1 LQPPRFEMCSLD
13 MVSLATT
20 QPGVRCVACLDC
32 DALLQLPAAIPATY
46 HCPRCGRVVA
56 RRLAGN
62 LDWVLSLY
70 ATAAV
75 FFILAN
81 SFPVLTVAVYGTAV
95 QTTLSGAVVS
105 LYEQHMQALAALVAV
120 TTIAVPAVE
129 LIGTSGMLVLAESH
143 RLRPLAGRLFAIQ
156 QRLRPWNMVEIF
168 MLGMLVTVV
177 KLAGIATVQPGVG
190 LWSTAGF
197 MIAHATASHVFDPRA
212 FWHEMVGLR

>member
-1 LQPPRFEMCSLD
+1 
-13 MVSLATT
+13 MVSPAITL
-20 QPGVRCVACLDC
+20 PGARYAACLDC
-32 DALLQLPAAIPATY
+32 DALLVLPAEILATY

-56 RRLAGN
+56 RRLSGN
-62 LDWVLSLY
+62 LDWVLALY
-70 ATAAV
+70 GTAAV

-81 SFPVLTVAVYGTAV
+81 CFPVLTVAVYGSAV
-95 QTTLSGAVVS
+95 QTTLLGAVMS
-105 LYEQHMQALAALVAV
+105 LYGQHMQVLAALVAA
-120 TTIAVPAVE
+120 TTIAVPAIE

-143 RLRPLAGRLFAIQ
+143 RLRRLAGRLFAIQ

-177 KLAGIATVQPGVG
+177 KLAGMATVVPGVG

-212 FWHEMVGLR
+212 FWNEMVAPR

>member
-1 LQPPRFEMCSLD
+1 
-13 MVSLATT
+13 
-20 QPGVRCVACLDC
+20 
-32 DALLQLPAAIPATY
+32 LPAVILATY

-56 RRLAGN
+56 RRLSGN
-62 LDWVLSLY
+62 LDWVVALY

-81 SFPVLTVAVYGTAV
+81 CFPVLTVSVYGSAV
-95 QTTLSGAVVS
+95 QTTLLGAVMS
-105 LYEQHMQALAALVAV
+105 LYSQHMQVLAGLVAA
-120 TTIAVPAVE
+120 TTIAVPAIE

-143 RLRPLAGRLFAIQ
+143 RLRRLAARLFAVQ

-177 KLAGIATVQPGVG
+177 KLAGIATVVPGIG

-212 FWHEMVGLR
+212 FWNEMASPR